1 MRLLAQKLNHIC
13 VRYLAYMLLFMSL
26 ALTIAIENMNTVDKC
41 VRCTDTSNVS
51 LALKRQFCK
60 TYLTRKITGRQ
71 QKRWKAKT
79 KTRLVLTPT
88 VQKEQQKTG
97 QNDRY
102 HLYNL
107 CKKSF
112 SSIKFRP
119 LIQRRGFSIKI
130 NLKI

>member
-26 ALTIAIENMNTVDKC
+26 ALTVAIENMNTVDKC
-41 VRCTDTSNVS
+41 VRCTDTSYVP

-60 TYLTRKITGRQ
+60 AYLTRKKGRQ

-88 VQKEQQKTG
+88 VQKEQQKTC

-130 NLKI
+130 NLII